1 LQIVSTIFNLKENKP
16 VVLITGAGGQLG
28 HSFRLVQHIYSKYQF
43 IFAEKVDLPIEDT
56 TAAAAFFAT
65 HKINYCI
72 NCAAY
77 TAVDKAET
85 ETAAAFS
92 INATAVGNLAA
103 LCKTHGAT
111 FIHISTDYVFDGT
124 ATVPLKETDPV
135 NPVNAYGASKLQ
147 GEQLAI
153 AANPNAV
160 IIRTSWLYSP
170 YGHNFVKTML
180 RLMATKENISVVND
194 QVGLPTYAPDL
205 AHAIM
210 HIIGNT
216 KTNGGLYHFSNTGD
230 AISWFDFAIAIKTL
244 SGSNTN
250 VHPIPTAAYPTPAKR
265 PAYSVL
271 DLSLMQQQLSH
282 TIPHWKDSLRQMIS
296 P

>member
-1 LQIVSTIFNLKENKP
+1 
-16 VVLITGAGGQLG
+16 VLITGAGGQLG
-28 HSFRLVQHIYSKYQF
+28 HCFRLVEHMYSEYQF
-43 IFAEKVDLPIEDT
+43 LFAQKVDLPIEDAEA
-56 TAAAAFFAT
+56 TAVFFAT

-85 ETAAAFS
+85 EIAAAYS
-92 INATAVGNLAA
+92 INATAVGHLAA
-103 LCKTHGAT
+103 LCKTHGAAFT
-111 FIHISTDYVFDGT
+111 HISTDYVFDGT
-124 ATVPLKETDPV
+124 ATAPLKETDTV
-135 NPVNAYGASKLQ
+135 NPVNTYGASKLQ

-153 AANPNAV
+153 AANSDAV

-180 RLMATKENISVVND
+180 RLMATKENINVVSD

-210 HIIGNT
+210 QIINNN
-216 KTNGGLYHFSNTGD
+216 KTNGGVYHFSNTGE
-230 AISWFDFAIAIKTL
+230 AISWYDFAIAIKTL

-250 VHPIPTAAYPTPAKR
+250 VHPINTADYPTPANR

-271 DLSLMQQQLSH
+271 DLSLMQQQLSYA
-282 TIPHWKDSLRQMIS
+282 IPHWKDSLRQMIS